1 MTIAPAILVLL
12 LCAIMA
18 MRLMYNRRRRSSTSS
33 EDIDLEIAKIRSQ
46 SFFYFLFLS
55 YLVLPGVSTTIFRM
69 FPCNNVDPES
79 VADGPNQYL
88 IADYSIS
95 CSSPRYAF
103 GVVWATV
110 MIFVY
115 PVGKKS

>member
-1 MTIAPAILVLL
+1 MTIGPAIIVLL
-12 LCAIMA
+12 LYAIMA
-18 MRLMYNRRRRSSTSS
+18 MRIIFNRLGRSSS
-33 EDIDLEIAKIRSQ
+33 EENVDHKIAKIKSQ

>member
-1 MTIAPAILVLL
+1 MTIGPAILVLL
-12 LCAIMA
+12 LYAITA
-18 MRLMYNRRRRSSTSS
+18 MRIMFNRRGRSSASS
-33 EDIDLEIAKIRSQ
+33 KDIDLGIAKIRSQ
-46 SFFYFLFLS
+46 SFFYFLFLI
-55 YLVLPGVSTTIFRM
+55 YLILPGVSTTIFRM

-103 GVVWATV
+103 GVAWATV

-115 PVGKKS
+115 PVGKTS